1 MKYCI
6 NCGTELNE
14 NDEFCTKCGT
24 KVYEEKKED
33 KVVET
38 KSEIKPS
45 DNDKAI
51 AFVVISVAILIVKF
65 LVLYAKNGYDLLT
78 NIAYT
83 FISIP
88 ALAAITTL
96 IVGRIVYP
104 KNKALK
110 IAFWLLLI
118 PYIIFILLFVWFW
131 ITCSHIANSGCY

>member
-51 AFVVISVAILIVKF
+51 AFVVTSVVILIVKF
-65 LVLYAKNGYDLLT
+65 LVLYVKNGYDLVT
-78 NIAYT
+78 NIVYT

-104 KNKALK
+104 KNKTLK
-110 IAFWLLLI
+110 IALWLLLI
-118 PYIIFILLFVWFW
+118 PYIIFIVLFVWFW
-131 ITCSHIANSGCY
+131 ITCSNIVNSGCY

>member
-88 ALAAITTL
+88 GLVAITTL